1 MGHSHF
7 HVWYRI
13 HRWTSLVCTLS
24 LLLLCVTGAPL
35 ILKDEIGVWT
45 GTTVEPPALAGVTTR
60 ASIDAMVDDARV
72 RRPGDAV
79 RFVSQSDDSPAWFV
93 SLGKRADSSDA
104 TAVYKYDARTGQLLH
119 DIEQRSGVMY
129 LIRKLHVDLFAGLPG
144 TLFIGL
150 MGLAFVVSIVSGIV
164 VYGVFM
170 RRLPFATVRHDR
182 ASRLKWL
189 DLHNLLGIATAAWL
203 LVVGLTGAINTLAI
217 PLLGHWQS
225 TELAAMTAPWR
236 NQPPVSSPS
245 GGVQHAI
252 DTAMQAVPGMEVAFV
267 GYPGSRF
274 STPHHYMVF
283 LRGDT
288 TLTSRL
294 LQPVMIDAQTGKLS
308 ATAHLPWY
316 LTAILIAQPLHFGD
330 YGSSPLKVLWI
341 LFDLVAIAVLISG
354 LCLWWKR
361 RDAVRTRI
369 DALEAQAVAARGTS
383 GRSGARE

>member
-129 LIRKLHVDLFAGLPG
+129 LIRQLHVDLFAGLPG

-236 NQPPVSSPS
+236 NQPPVGSPS
-245 GGVQHAI
+245 GSAQHAI

-316 LTAILIAQPLHFGD
+316 LTVILIAQSLHFGD
-330 YGSSPLKVLWI
+330 YGSWPLKVLWI
-341 LFDLVAIAVLISG
+341 MFDLIAIAVLVSG
-354 LCLWWKR
+354 LGLWWKR

-369 DALEAQAVAARGTS
+369 DALEAQAGSSRETTRRG
-383 GRSGARE
+383 GAHE

>member
-1 MGHSHF
+1 MSHSHF
-7 HVWYRI
+7 QVWYRI

-45 GTTVEPPALAGVTTR
+45 GSTVEPPALPGVTTR
-60 ASIDAMVDDARV
+60 ASIDTMVADARL

-93 SLGKRADSSDA
+93 SLGKRADSNDA
-104 TAVYKYDARTGQLLH
+104 TAVYKYDARTGHLVH
-119 DIEQRSGVMY
+119 DIAQRSGVMY
-129 LIRKLHVDLFAGLPG
+129 LIRTLHVDLFAGLPG

-150 MGLAFVVSIVSGIV
+150 MGLVFIMSIVSGIV

-170 RRLPFATVRHDR
+170 RRLPFATVRHER

-236 NQPPVSSPS
+236 GQSAITSPP
-245 GGVQHAI
+245 GGAQKAI
-252 DTAMQAVPGMEVAFV
+252 DTAMQAVPGMKVAFV

-274 STPHHYMVF
+274 STPHHFMVF

-294 LQPVMIDAQTGKLS
+294 LQPVLIDAQTDKLS

-330 YGSSPLKVLWI
+330 YGGLPLKLLWI
-341 LFDLVAIAVLISG
+341 AFDLTAIVVLVSG
-354 LCLWWKR
+354 LYLWWKR
-361 RDAVRTRI
+361 RDAVRARI
-369 DALEAQAVAARGTS
+369 GALEAQAVPLRRRTHEA
-383 GRSGARE
+383 GAYD

>member
-45 GTTVEPPALAGVTTR
+45 GTTVEPPTLAGVTTR